1 MSKPF
6 SRYQVI
12 VDDYPAF
19 YDSLHTPL
27 PVTFWTNP
35 ERVGESELCQM
46 LRRADFTPKPVGWHP
61 RAYRLPADQRAGKRW
76 EFFCGLYQIQEEA
89 AMLPVFLLDAQP
101 GELIMDMCA
110 APGNKTAQLAFAM
123 QNRGTIVAND
133 LNRKRL
139 PALRQTCERLG
150 LRNVSIT
157 NLNAGNIPSTAG
169 RFDRILVDA
178 PCSCE
183 GTTRKNPGQ
192 PMESEVHFTAKQRG
206 AQVALLRKACQLCR
220 IGGRIVYSTCTYA
233 PEENEAVVDEVLKA
247 YGPGS
252 VRLVN
257 PQVSGRLNYSP
268 GICQWEGTSYDPS
281 LRHCIRLW
289 PHQNDTGGFFA
300 AVLEKCGAISA
311 KNDDF
316 DAKNNHAAN
325 CPRVSPPA
333 HALNSV
339 LKQFDIDAKIIND
352 LIPIRGRGDQLYLV
366 ASDHHLPAYFTGTD
380 MGLRALRTDS
390 EKPKPTHPGALLL
403 GANAKKNVIQLSE
416 NRALS
421 FMGRKAIDLE
431 PAELF
436 DCDGTN
442 LVMVRRGKFACG
454 LGRLCTASDGHH
466 YLVSN
471 YPRRWAA
478 RMF

>member
-6 SRYQVI
+6 SRYQAI

-19 YDSLHTPL
+19 CDFLHAPL
-27 PVTFWTNP
+27 PTALWTNP
-35 ERVGESELCQM
+35 ERVEASELCDI
-46 LRRADFTPKPVGWHP
+46 LRGADFSPEPVGWHP
-61 RAYRLPADQRAGKRW
+61 RAYLLPAEERAGKRW

-89 AMLPVFLLDAQP
+89 AMLPVLLLDAQP
-101 GELIMDMCA
+101 GETVMDMCA

-123 QNRGTIVAND
+123 RNRGTIVAND

-150 LRNVSIT
+150 VRNVSIT
-157 NLNAGNIPSTAG
+157 NLNAGNIPSNAA

-192 PMESEVHFTAKQRG
+192 PMESEVHFTERQRR

-220 IGGRIVYSTCTYA
+220 VGGRIVYSTCTYA
-233 PEENEAVVDEVLKA
+233 PEENEAVVNQVLQA
-247 YGPGS
+247 YGPDS
-252 VRLVN
+252 LRLMK
-257 PQVSGRLNYSP
+257 PQVPGILNYSP
-268 GICQWEGTSYDPS
+268 GICQWDGENYDPS
-281 LRHCIRLW
+281 LRRCVRLW

-300 AVLEKCGAISA
+300 AVLEKCGAVSA

-316 DAKNNHAAN
+316 AAENNYPAAN
-325 CPRVSPPA
+325 GAAAPPY
-333 HALNSV
+333 ALNSI
-339 LKQFDIDAKIIND
+339 LEQFAVNAKFIND
-352 LIPIRGRGDQLYLV
+352 LVPIRGRGNQLFLV
-366 ASDHHLPAYFTGTD
+366 ASDHHLPAYFTNTD
-380 MGLRALRTDS
+380 MGLRAVRTDS
-390 EKPKPTHPGALLL
+390 ETPKPTHPGVLFL
-403 GANAKKNVIQLSE
+403 GANANKNVIQLSE
-416 NRALS
+416 DRILA
-421 FMGRKAIDLE
+421 FMGRTAIDLE
-431 PAELF
+431 PAELIE
-436 DCDGTN
+436 CEGPG
-442 LVMVRRGKFACG
+442 LVMVRCGKFACG

-478 RMF
+478 RIF